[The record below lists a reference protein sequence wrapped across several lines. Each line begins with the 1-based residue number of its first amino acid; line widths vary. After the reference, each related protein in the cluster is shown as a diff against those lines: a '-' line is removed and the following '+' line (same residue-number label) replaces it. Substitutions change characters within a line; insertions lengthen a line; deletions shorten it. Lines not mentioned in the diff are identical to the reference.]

1 MRFNQGNPEQVSQ
14 QINGMGD
21 IMKIGEFADLNG
33 VTAKLLRHYDEIGLL
48 KPNGVDGE
56 NGYRSY
62 EPDQAHTLNWILIL
76 KALGFALGDIRVL
89 LQGPV
94 DSRRFIDELLMQR
107 KIIRDGLEEQIQ
119 KKVLIDRLILLINKE
134 GFDVNRTIDL
144 MRFEAQSV
152 HDIKRNMPNME
163 AFLDEVRL
171 MLVRGAETEDIGVLR
186 IDISTF
192 NRVNDTH
199 GFVVGDRVILAFHD
213 ALADA
218 ISGYGAN
225 ATIGRAH
232 GDEFV
237 AFLKADREALR
248 TVGEKIMALLAAF
261 DWQAIGCGWPVTG
274 KIGIV
279 CTSKDKAK
287 DIRQTIDASYEALRK
302 AEAKGPGSM
311 VLEVL

>member
-1 MRFNQGNPEQVSQ
+1 
-14 QINGMGD
+14 
-21 IMKIGEFADLNG
+21 MKIGEFADLNG

-107 KIIRDGLEEQIQ
+107 KIIRNGLEEQIQ
-119 KKVLIDRLILLINKE
+119 KKVLIDRLILLINPDDPQWSTGKTPVFAENRDAKE

-171 MLVRGAETEDIGVLR
+171 MLARGAETEDIGVLR
-186 IDISTF
+186 IDISNF
-192 NRVNDTH
+192 KRVNDTH
-199 GFVVGDRVILAFHD
+199 GFIVGDRVILAFHD

-218 ISGYGAN
+218 ILGYGAN

-248 TVGEKIMALLAAF
+248 TVGEKTMAFLAAF

-279 CTSKDKAK
+279 CTSKDKVK

>member
-1 MRFNQGNPEQVSQ
+1 
-14 QINGMGD
+14 
-21 IMKIGEFADLNG
+21 MKIGEFAEQNG

-62 EPDQAHTLNWILIL
+62 EPAQAQTLNWILIL

-94 DSRRFIDELLMQR
+94 DSHRFIDELLRQR

-119 KKVLIDRLILLINKE
+119 KKVLIDRLILLIEKE

-144 MRFEAQSV
+144 MRFEAQGV
-152 HDIKRNMPNME
+152 HEIKRNMPNME

-171 MLVRGAETEDIGVLR
+171 MLARGEASEDIGVLR
-186 IDISTF
+186 IDISHF
-192 NRVNDTH
+192 KRVNDTH
-199 GFVVGDRVILAFHD
+199 GFVVGDKVILAFHD
-213 ALADA
+213 ALANA
-218 ISGYGAN
+218 VAGYGVN

-237 AFLKADREALR
+237 AFLKAGPEALR
-248 TVGEKIMALLAAF
+248 VVGESIFRRLAVF
-261 DWQAIGCGWPVTG
+261 DWQAIGCDWPVTG

-279 CTSKDKAK
+279 CTTKDKVK
-287 DIRQTIDASYEALRK
+287 DIRLTIDASYEAIRK